1 MFEWLKNLDSAVQA
15 AIITTFGPIL
25 SAIIAGILA
34 LKKKGNSSNK
44 TNIKQKQKGKYNT
57 QIGIQNNYGSDGKAD
72 ERKHNQYSKRL

>member
-1 MFEWLKNLDSAVQA
+1 MFEWFKNLDSAVQA
-15 AIITTFGPIL
+15 AIITTFGAIL
-25 SAIIAGILA
+25 SAIIA

-72 ERKHNQYSKRL
+72 E